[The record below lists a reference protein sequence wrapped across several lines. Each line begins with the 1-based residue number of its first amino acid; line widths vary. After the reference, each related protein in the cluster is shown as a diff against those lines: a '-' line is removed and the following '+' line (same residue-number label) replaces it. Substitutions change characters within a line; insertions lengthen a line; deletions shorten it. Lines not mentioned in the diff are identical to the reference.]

1 MFGTGSFLGLEYR
14 DHSAI
19 AISVWVV
26 VVSGCVG
33 VSGMGHIRHRERHT
47 AAVLVDVVFRDRA
60 LPATIGD
67 TGTGA
72 GCAGTPYPTDSGIDK
87 RVVVGVF
94 DRDRNCRVP
103 LSSTGRG
110 GASIQVANVLA
121 GKRGGSWR
129 GR

>member
-19 AISVWVV
+19 AFSVRVV
-26 VVSGCVG
+26 VVSGRVG
-33 VSGMGHIRHRERHT
+33 VSDMGHIRDRERRA
-47 AAVLVDVVFRDRA
+47 AAVLADVAFRDRA
-60 LPATIGD
+60 LSATIGD

-72 GCAGTPYPTDSGIDK
+72 GRADTPYPTDSGIDK

-103 LSSTGRG
+103 LSSTRRG

-121 GKRGGSWR
+121 GKRSGSWC